1 MENLLTEKEFSF
13 QHELTK
19 AFKVKGLNFL
29 FLGIV
34 ATFIPALVFKV
45 PDAPLIA
52 LLLYTVSRAFL
63 KRDTGAVFTLA
74 FGVYLI
80 SSAFFLLAT
89 NYTFGRPFLG
99 GGDDMYFFIA
109 AKTLVKAKLDINTTV
124 DGIPM
129 WASNYTGYLYLLGY
143 YFKAIS
149 SLGFDSFHFYHLSL
163 LKVCIGSFIPVLVFK
178 IFKENKLIQLESS
191 IWILV
196 LFPTLVIHVVSL
208 LREAVISVVFLFVVY
223 RVIRSR
229 WHIVAV
235 LWVLFGAF
243 LVYNIR
249 PVHAVFVGLFYLIW
263 VFLSRPK
270 NLTLKLGGLVIVFF
284 LLTMNWIKGV
294 SLFGSDLDRI
304 QGMYLALA
312 QETNQEGSIGLRL
325 YTSNFLL
332 IQPLKLIYYFMS
344 PIPPPMVIRLNL
356 LSTYIS
362 LGIVFWYLYVFGFF
376 SGYMNFLRKGDR
388 LYLTVLLLFII
399 SGIVGVVSSK
409 DPRHLVYIYPL
420 VIPFGYSHLQ
430 FIPKRRIQQIVI
442 TFLSL
447 GVVGYLLLKAF

>member
-1 MENLLTEKEFSF
+1 MENLLTEREFSF

-45 PDAPLIA
+45 PDAPIVA
-52 LLLYTVSRAFL
+52 LLLYAVLRAFL
-63 KRDTGAVFTLA
+63 KRETGAVFTLA

-99 GGDDMYFFIA
+99 GGDDMYFYIA

-124 DGIPM
+124 DGIPL
-129 WASNYTGYLYLLGY
+129 WSSSYTGYLYLLGY
-143 YFKAIS
+143 YYKAIS
-149 SLGFDSFHFYHLSL
+149 SLGFDSFHFYHLSI
-163 LKVCIGSFIPVLVFK
+163 LKVGIGSLIPVLVYA
-178 IFKENKLIQLESS
+178 IFKRNSFIQLEGSL
-191 IWILV
+191 WILV

-208 LREAVISVVFLFVVY
+208 LREAVISVLFLFVVY
-223 RVIRSR
+223 KVVNSR
-229 WHIVAV
+229 WQLTAL
-235 LWVLFGAF
+235 LWVLLVSF
-243 LVYNIR
+243 LVYSIR
-249 PVHAVFVGLFYLIW
+249 PVHSAFVGLFYFIW

-270 NLTLKLGGLVIVFF
+270 NLTLKLGTLVVVFF
-284 LLTMNWIKGV
+284 LFTMNWIKGI

-332 IQPLKLIYYFMS
+332 IQPLKLLYYFMS

-376 SGYMNFLRKGDR
+376 SGYVNFLRKGDR
-388 LYLTVLLLFII
+388 LYLTVFLLFFI

-420 VIPFGYSHLQ
+420 IIPFGYSQLQ

-442 TFLSL
+442 SFLSL
-447 GVVGYLLLKAF
+447 SVVGYLLLKAF

>member
-1 MENLLTEKEFSF
+1 MENLLTEREFSF

-45 PDAPLIA
+45 PDAPILA
-52 LLLYTVSRAFL
+52 LLLYAVLRAFL

-74 FGVYLI
+74 FGIYLI

-124 DGIPM
+124 DGIPL
-129 WASNYTGYLYLLGY
+129 WSSSYTGYLYLLGY
-143 YFKAIS
+143 YYKAIS
-149 SLGFDSFHFYHLSL
+149 SLGFDSFHFYHLSI
-163 LKVCIGSFIPVLVFK
+163 LKVGIGSLIPVLVYA
-178 IFKENKLIQLESS
+178 IFKRNSFIQLEGSL
-191 IWILV
+191 WILV

-208 LREAVISVVFLFVVY
+208 LREAVISVLFLFVVY
-223 RVIRSR
+223 KVVNSR
-229 WHIVAV
+229 WQLTAL
-235 LWVLFGAF
+235 LWVLLISF
-243 LVYNIR
+243 LVYSIR
-249 PVHAVFVGLFYLIW
+249 PVHSAFVGLFYFLW

-270 NLTLKLGGLVIVFF
+270 NLTLKLGTLVVVFF
-284 LLTMNWIKGV
+284 LFTMNWIKGI

-332 IQPLKLIYYFMS
+332 IQPLKLLYYFMS

-376 SGYMNFLRKGDR
+376 SGYVNFLRKGDR
-388 LYLTVLLLFII
+388 LYLTVFLLFII

-420 VIPFGYSHLQ
+420 IIPFGYSQLQ

-442 TFLSL
+442 SFLSL
-447 GVVGYLLLKAF
+447 SVVGYLLLKAF